1 MIRNIIRICVLLL
14 IFYKPLV
21 YAAEYDEY
29 DSVSNI
35 NTEKKQYSRTVSG
48 TVKDSEGNPM
58 PGVTVQMEGSD
69 YGTITEGN
77 GFYKMG
83 IPDGKVVLVY
93 SFMGFTSHKEEF
105 SDDDRKDFIRN
116 ITLKE
121 SAYNLEEVTVTGKGR
136 EQIKREAPAAITII
150 DASELKGRTASLEKI
165 LNHASGVQVMSSGG
179 FGSTSRVLVQGM
191 DGKRISIFV
200 NGMPMG
206 SSEEFSLSSIPTD
219 YIQNVEIYK
228 GTIPAW
234 LGGDGLGGAINIIT
248 KEFNSNHLEV
258 SYQISSYN
266 THQGN
271 FITSTAFPKSGIA
284 VKLNGTFDYSD
295 NDYDFNSPFEPGRV
309 IHRDHD
315 VYRNLNINAG
325 ISFSRL
331 WFDNLDLSFAYGN
344 NYDQVQGGL
353 MNIQNNIQH
362 AFSRSNSF
370 QAMQSL
376 AKKTRNGKWS
386 FSLNS
391 MIDYTIGNVVDTSY
405 YCYDFA
411 GNKFPSGSGRGEVG
425 ALPNDSRDIYLSVR
439 ELLNINY
446 RINHNHILNWN
457 TSYKYSSKTPHD
469 ELADEYA
476 SYPVSGYP
484 NRLHSL
490 VSGLNYELKLF
501 DGKLKNEAGIKLFY
515 HNSEVIPSADGN
527 IMQQKLTI
535 VKNDDVSYGW
545 NESLAWVPI
554 KDLTVKGSVQRLV
567 RIPTAEETFGD
578 GVMLYPS
585 VDLKPEKSL
594 NFNIGLEWLINSGGY
609 PYCRIGI
616 NAFYMR
622 VEDMIKLMYS
632 SMNMAYDNIG
642 KVVNKGIEG
651 EVKADFF
658 SWMTTRVNVTWQ
670 DARDK
675 RKDAVG
681 GGPNFHYD
689 YRIPNMPY
697 FFGNAMIDFHKEDL
711 FTGGLDAELFVEGEF
726 TEKFSYNWEASNR
739 NTLIIPRR
747 WGLNAGIQVNYKK
760 HYGISFEVHNITDE
774 EHWAEYRYP
783 LPGRTFHLKLKYI
796 L

>member
-1 MIRNIIRICVLLL
+1 MIRNIIKICALLL

-35 NTEKKQYSRTVSG
+35 NTEKKQYFRTVSG
-48 TVKDSEGNPM
+48 TVKDSEGNLM

-77 GFYKMG
+77 GFYKIS

-93 SFMGFTSHKEEF
+93 SFIGFTSHKEEF
-105 SDDDRKDFIRN
+105 SDDDRQSFIRD

-121 SAYNLEEVTVTGKGR
+121 SAYKLEEVTVTGKGR
-136 EQIKREAPAAITII
+136 EQIKRESPAAITII

-165 LNHASGVQVMSSGG
+165 LNHASGVQVMNSGG

-411 GNKFPSGSGRGEVG
+411 GNKFSSASGRGEVG
-425 ALPNDSRDIYLSVR
+425 TLPNDSRDIYLSVR

-501 DGKLKNEAGIKLFY
+501 DGKLKNEMGLKLFY
-515 HNSEVIPSADGN
+515 LNSEVIPPAEVAVIDVATDKVLKTVKDERVNSIGMLGNTTPVIDEEGN
-527 IMQQKLTI
+527 IYFNSGPRSVMLGYKEGILRIKKGEDEFDKDFHISLQNIEGGEPGSYAMQM
-535 VKNDDVSYGW
+535 SYGG
-545 NESLAWVPI
+545 NGKIYFFLYKPSLITDPN
-554 KDLTVKGSVQRLV
+554 D
-567 RIPTAEETFGD
+567 ET
-578 GVMLYPS
+578 ML
-585 VDLKPEKSL
+585 
-594 NFNIGLEWLINSGGY
+594 
-609 PYCRIGI
+609 
-616 NAFYMR
+616 
-622 VEDMIKLMYS
+622 
-632 SMNMAYDNIG
+632 
-642 KVVNKGIEG
+642 VNKNYLPYEL
-651 EVKADFF
+651 D
-658 SWMTTRVNVTWQ
+658 VNS
-670 DARDK
+670 K
-675 RKDAVG
+675 
-681 GGPNFHYD
+681 
-689 YRIPNMPY
+689 
-697 FFGNAMIDFHKEDL
+697 
-711 FTGGLDAELFVEGEF
+711 TGKIL
-726 TEKFSYNWEASNR
+726 
-739 NTLIIPRR
+739 
-747 WGLNAGIQVNYKK
+747 
-760 HYGISFEVHNITDE
+760 
-774 EHWAEYRYP
+774 P
-783 LPGRTFHLKLKYI
+783 LPGSCGWAASATIKDGNSIYFAEQTNSGIGFYKYDMTSGKGSQAPI
-796 L
+796 VTTPAGAFNVISLAD